1 MDDLHLFLA
10 HAIQLERE
18 AARHYEELTEQ
29 MNTAGNAEVAGFFR
43 QMAAFSRKHLGEA
56 MERGG
61 FRAVPQLRPDQL
73 RWPDGISPENAGWEG
88 IDGFTDVLGALELAL
103 LAERR
108 GHAFYAG
115 IAATTNNVRLKRMAA
130 EFASEEA
137 EHVAELEKW
146 IDRVAAD

>member
-1 MDDLHLFLA
+1 MDDIHLFLA

-18 AARHYEELTEQ
+18 AARHYEELTED
-29 MNTAGNAEVAGFFR
+29 MKTAGNTDVADFFR
-43 QMAAFSRKHLGEA
+43 KMAGFSRKHLADA

-61 FRAVPQLRPDQL
+61 FRVVPELRPDQL

-88 IDGFTDVLGALELAL
+88 VDGFLDVLGALELAL

-115 IAATTNNVRLKRMAA
+115 IAATTRNPRVKLMAEEFAA
-130 EFASEEA
+130 EEG
-137 EHVAELEKW
+137 EHVAELEKR
-146 IDRVAAD
+146 IAKLPA

>member
-1 MDDLHLFLA
+1 MDDIHLFLA

-18 AARHYEELTEQ
+18 AARHYEALTEQ
-29 MNTAGNAEVAGFFR
+29 MKTAGNTEVEAFFR
-43 QMAAFSRKHLGEA
+43 QMAGFSRKHLGEA

-61 FRAVPQLRPDQL
+61 FRTQPQLRPDQL

-88 IDGFTDVLGALELAL
+88 VDGFLDVLGALELAL

-115 IAATTNNVRLKRMAA
+115 IATVSNNIRVRQMAA
-130 EFASEEA
+130 EFADEEA
-137 EHVAELEKW
+137 EHVAELEKL
-146 IDRVAAD
+146 IDRVAAA